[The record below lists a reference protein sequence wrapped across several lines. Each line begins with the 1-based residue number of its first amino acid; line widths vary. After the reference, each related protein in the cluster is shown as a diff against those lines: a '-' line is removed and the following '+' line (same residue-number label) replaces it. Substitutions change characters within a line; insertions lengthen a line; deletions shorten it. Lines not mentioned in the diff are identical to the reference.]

1 MSPYFYF
8 VCSALVSSLSR
19 TFIVKVNSLPHFS
32 VKTQNLHKHILPMSC
47 LVCKHYWGFSITIL
61 SEREINMAGTTGN
74 AAALRGEVITNK
86 TGERMQI

>member
-1 MSPYFYF
+1 
-8 VCSALVSSLSR
+8 
-19 TFIVKVNSLPHFS
+19 
-32 VKTQNLHKHILPMSC
+32 MSC